1 MTRPPPP
8 EICGAASGASAR
20 RARLAPFWLGV
31 LWALS
36 LSALSLSAISCK
48 KETESLLVVAL
59 TATPTDATLTTV
71 AVTAATVRQT
81 FALPAGQGLS
91 SAPISFGVYLP
102 SGLGGT
108 IDVAVSAS
116 GTDSGACGSYQ
127 GSGSAT
133 VVTGGTAQIA
143 IVLRPGTGCSPDGGA
158 DGGHHGDSPPSLARC
173 TEYDHDLTSGACV
186 SGDPSSDVEITDVAF
201 TPDGKL
207 VFTAGEDSRVKI
219 WTWDGTT
226 LAPEGDE
233 LSTAGGFTKIAVS
246 PDGKLVAAGSMGGAL
261 TVWNVMSGWTVAATL
276 TGITGDVY
284 DVRFSPNSQILYA
297 ADSDGN
303 LLSYARTSMAP
314 ATTMLLRTGT
324 SAFSLAV
331 SPTSSDG
338 NFWLGVGYGDGNAG
352 LIHVLSGALGPEFP
366 FTVSPSITGGIYTMQ
381 FSPDG
386 TLLEAGAQDGS
397 FGIWS
402 VPLPSPASP
411 RTPPVAISTKF
422 VFGAAFHPSGTS
434 VAIGAGDSD
443 ANRQLGI
450 WTIATGAALSAV
462 PPGLISHRPT
472 AVAFSPDGTT
482 LVAGEHACGKIIVC
496 AD

>member
-1 MTRPPPP
+1 VT
-8 EICGAASGASAR
+8 
-20 RARLAPFWLGV
+20 LGV
-31 LWALS
+31 FSALS
-36 LSALSLSAISCK
+36 LSALSCK

-59 TATPTDATLTTV
+59 TATPADATLTTV
-71 AVTAATVRQT
+71 SIAAASVTQT

-91 SAPISFGVYLP
+91 STARSFGVYLP
-102 SGLGGT
+102 SGAGGQ
-108 IDVAVSAS
+108 IDVDATAS
-116 GTDSGACGSYQ
+116 GADSSSCGSYQ
-127 GSGSAT
+127 GSGRTT
-133 VVTGGTAQIA
+133 VVTGGTAQVA
-143 IVLRPGTGCSPDGGA
+143 IVLRPGAGCSPDGGT
-158 DGGHHGDSPPSLARC
+158 DGGHPGDSPPSLARC
-173 TEYDHDLTSGACV
+173 TEYDHDLTTGACV
-186 SGDPSSDVEITDVAF
+186 SGDSATDVEITDVAF

-207 VFTAGEDSRVKI
+207 LFTAGEDSRVKI

-233 LSTAGGFTKIAVS
+233 LTTAGGFTKIAVS

-261 TVWNVMSGWTVAATL
+261 TVWNVMSGWTLAADL
-276 TGITGDVY
+276 TGVTGDVY
-284 DVRFSPNSQILYA
+284 DVRFSPNSQIVYA

-303 LLSYARTSMAP
+303 LLTYARTSKAP
-314 ATTMLLRTGT
+314 VATMPLRTGT
-324 SAFSLAV
+324 AAFSLAA

-338 NFWLGVGYGDGNAG
+338 GFWLGLGYGDGNAG
-352 LIHVLSGALGPEFP
+352 LIHVVGGVLGPEFP
-366 FTVSPSITGGIYTMQ
+366 FTVSSSITGGIYTMQ

-386 TLLEAGAQDGS
+386 TLIEAGAEDGS

-402 VPLPSPASP
+402 VPLPSPPSP

-422 VFGAAFHPSGTS
+422 VFGAAFHPAGASI
-434 VAIGAGDSD
+434 AIGAGDSD

-462 PPGLISHRPT
+462 PAGQLSHRPT